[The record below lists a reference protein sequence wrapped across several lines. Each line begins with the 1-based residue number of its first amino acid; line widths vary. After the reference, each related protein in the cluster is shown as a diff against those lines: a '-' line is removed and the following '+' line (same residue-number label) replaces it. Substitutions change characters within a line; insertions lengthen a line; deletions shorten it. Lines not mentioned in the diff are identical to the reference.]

1 MSFACHSYAIRMYS
15 YVIRMSL
22 VCTLCHPYVTRM
34 YSYIICVLLVS
45 THMSPYVTR
54 MSSVCH
60 SYVLVCHLYV
70 LVCHSYVIRM
80 YSYVIRI
87 SLVCTRIS
95 SVCHSSVPVCNSPV
109 VLPWTRIWSVCCGF
123 TMNHLWLFVITGND
137 FFSANDFF
145 YGREVHSLLV
155 VSFSKE
161 STKVKK
167 VSNFN
172 LLDTYITLIHVSRNK
187 KWIDIITHA
196 HFSRNRKI

>member
-1 MSFACHSYAIRMYS
+1 MSLVCHSHVTRMPF
-15 YVIRMSL
+15 VCTRMSL

-60 SYVLVCHLYV
+60 SYVLLCHLYV

-80 YSYVIRI
+80 SSVYTRMSSVYHSYVLVYHPYVIRM
-87 SLVCTRIS
+87 S

-145 YGREVHSLLV
+145 YGSEVHSLLV

-172 LLDTYITLIHVSRNK
+172 LFDTYITK
-187 KWIDIITHA
+187 
-196 HFSRNRKI
+196 

>member
-1 MSFACHSYAIRMYS
+1 MSLACHPFVTRMYS
-15 YVIRMSL
+15 CVICMSL
-22 VCTLCHPYVTRM
+22 VCTRMSFVCHSHVLVCHPYVLVCHPYITRMYSYIIRMLLVCHPYVTRM
-34 YSYIICVLLVS
+34 
-45 THMSPYVTR
+45 
-54 MSSVCH
+54 SS
-60 SYVLVCHLYV
+60 
-70 LVCHSYVIRM
+70 I
-80 YSYVIRI
+80 
-87 SLVCTRIS
+87 
-95 SVCHSSVPVCNSPV
+95 CHSSVPVCHSPV

-145 YGREVHSLLV
+145 YGSEVHSLLV

-172 LLDTYITLIHVSRNK
+172 LFDTYITLIHVSRNK